1 MTTTTAP
8 RANPLPE
15 FDQEM
20 SVTRRLLERVPTDRG
35 EWRPHAK
42 SFPLG
47 HLAQLVA
54 RMPGWLPAMLREPH
68 IDLAS
73 SRGYSFEPTEALL
86 AEFDAN
92 VSAARV
98 ALDSATA
105 ADLEGSWSL
114 RHGENVLLTQ
124 SRGTAVR
131 THLHHMIHHR
141 AQLGVYL
148 RLNDIPVPSMYGPT
162 ADERW

>member
-1 MTTTTAP
+1 MP
-8 RANPLPE
+8 INVLLINPLPD

-20 SVTRRLLERVPTDRG
+20 RVTRRLLERVPSERG
-35 EWRPHAK
+35 EWRPHPK

-54 RMPGWLPAMLREPH
+54 RMPGWLPAMLREPD
-68 IDLAS
+68 IDLAAS
-73 SRGYSFEPTEALL
+73 PGYSFQPTEALL

-92 VSAARV
+92 VRAAAD
-98 ALDSATA
+98 ALASATA
-105 ADLEGSWSL
+105 ADLESQWSM
-114 RHGENVLLTQ
+114 RHGERVLMTQ
-124 SRGTAVR
+124 PRGAVVR
-131 THLHHMIHHR
+131 SHLHHMIHHR

-148 RLNDIPVPSMYGPT
+148 RLNDVPVPSMYGPT